1 MEPFRIHK
9 AVAAPMLQD
18 DIDTDSILPVSQMKS
33 SNLDLGKSLFFNKRY
48 MADGSENPDFV
59 LNRPEYR
66 NAGILVARH
75 NFGCGSSR
83 EQAVWALVGF
93 PIRCVIAESFG
104 DIFYSNSLRVGLL
117 LVTLPREQVIQ
128 LSVAVIAAAGK
139 LPMTVDLE
147 KQIVIGPEGVAYRFS
162 IDEVR
167 RRILLDALDGV
178 GMTLLRRDKIA
189 SFQASD
195 RQSRPWIYRY
205 GPAAADCLNPER
217 K

>member
-1 MEPFRIHK
+1 MEPFRTYE
-9 AVAAPMLQD
+9 AVAVPMLHD

-33 SNLDLGKSLFFNKRY
+33 SNLQLGKSLFFNKRY
-48 MADGSENPDFV
+48 LADGSENPDFV
-59 LNRPEYR
+59 LNVPAYR
-66 NAGILVARH
+66 NAGILVARR

-117 LVTLPREQVIQ
+117 LVSLSREQIIR
-128 LSVAVIAAAGK
+128 LGAAVTTAAGEGV
-139 LPMTVDLE
+139 MRVDLE
-147 KQIVIGPEGVAYRFS
+147 KQIVIAPDGVEYRFS

-178 GMTLLRRDKIA
+178 GITLLSSDKIA
-189 SFQASD
+189 SFQARD

-205 GPAAADCLNPER
+205 GPAIPPTS
-217 K
+217 